1 MKKSLFTTM
10 FLGVALCCYAI
21 VAKPGER
28 TVVQPNGDTLTVRAY
43 GDHRF
48 HWLEDTEG
56 RWIEQQ
62 ADGYYRQI
70 EKLSDAAIAER
81 INRSPYAQVQRTAAM
96 QNTEIPLNIAPR
108 GLVILVNFKDKE
120 FSTDVADIKAMIQS
134 DNYVRDYS
142 YTYGGKQTTVH
153 SEGSAKTY
161 FEDQSMGQYSPQFEV
176 VGPYTVSQNM
186 SYYGSYDD
194 YYAYEMIIEACQLAD
209 EDGVDFTQYDCN
221 NDGEIDFVYV
231 IYAGYGE
238 ADSDIR
244 NTIWPHTYY
253 VSYFK
258 TVKLDGKLLNTY
270 ACGNE
275 IAYDSKQHAG
285 IGTFVHEFSH
295 VLGLPD
301 LYATDYSS
309 HKTMTEWDVMDVGPY
324 NNSGNTPPAYSAYE
338 RFFCGWLTPTLLNQ
352 PASPI
357 LDELQTSNKAYIIT
371 KTGECNFKGNDPK
384 PTEFYLIENRQNTKW
399 DEHLPG
405 HGMMIT
411 KVSYTY
417 RTWTANKVN
426 NTANNLGVDIIEA
439 DGKTNSSIGRQNDLF
454 PSGADAYAPYE
465 QYPITDI
472 QEDGNRISFDFMGG
486 ADWITPMTT
495 EAANAKD
502 KKGRTY
508 TKIEA
513 IYDVSGNL
521 ITTDVKIKDLSPGFY
536 IIQVGDDGE
545 GKEHHSKGIQIY
557 IKK

>member
-1 MKKSLFTTM
+1 MKKSLITALL
-10 FLGVALCCYAI
+10 LGVALCCHAI

-28 TVVQPNGDTLTVRAY
+28 TVVQPNGDTLIVRAY

-48 HWLEDTEG
+48 HWLEDAEG

-81 INRSPYAQVQRTAAM
+81 INSSPYVKAQRAAAVQY
-96 QNTEIPLNIAPR
+96 TERPLNIAPR

-142 YTYGGKQTTVH
+142 YTYKGAQKTIH

-186 SYYGSYDD
+186 SYYGSNDD
-194 YYAYEMIIEACQLAD
+194 YYAYKMIIEACQLAD
-209 EDGVDFTQYDCN
+209 AEGVDFTQYDCN

-238 ADSDIR
+238 NDSYISS
-244 NTIWPHTYY
+244 TIWPHTYWVNY
-253 VSYFK
+253 LE

-275 IAYDSKQHAG
+275 IEYYSKQHAG

-301 LYATDYSS
+301 LYTTDYSS
-309 HKTMTEWDVMDVGPY
+309 HKTLTEWDVMDAGPY
-324 NNSGNTPPAYSAYE
+324 NNEGNTPPSYSAYE
-338 RFFCGWLTPTLLNQ
+338 RFFCGWLTPALLNQ

-357 LDELQTSNKAYIIT
+357 LEELQTSNKAYIIT
-371 KTGECNFKGNDPK
+371 QTGKSNLIGNDPN
-384 PTEFYLIENRQNTKW
+384 PTEFYMIENRQNTKW
-399 DEHLPG
+399 DKHLPG
-405 HGMMIT
+405 HGLMIT
-411 KVSYTY
+411 KIKYNY
-417 RTWTANKVN
+417 NTWKKNKVN
-426 NTANNLGVDIIEA
+426 NTSNNMGVDLIEA

-472 QEDGNRISFDFMGG
+472 QEDGDRISFDFMGG
-486 ADWITPMTT
+486 ADWLTPMTT